1 MNDFVDWTRIPQAGP
16 GGIHHA
22 FWKLELLCERKTDLE
37 DRHYQV
43 AVMPAGRQ
51 LNVCPVCR
59 AKYNWIRDNNNK
71 PRN

>member
-1 MNDFVDWTRIPQAGP
+1 MNLDFVDWTRIPQTGP
-16 GGIHHA
+16 GVHHA
-22 FWKLELLCERKTDLE
+22 FWQQELLCERKTDLE

-43 AVMPAGRQ
+43 TVMPDGKM
-51 LNVCPVCR
+51 NICPVCR